1 MEGTEGIPNEWY
13 FITAP
18 QQVSWSKD
26 SSTTTIDA
34 YGTNNPYLQYG
45 TTQLRKLTLGDSMIE
60 GFSDAKQ
67 VEGNIREL
75 ENCMRIVID
84 TDSGFASPFCWEV
97 FAAGKSYGYYIITG
111 VNITEEM
118 RDNSGY
124 AVRAKADIS
133 LQEVSAYQVST
144 GEDITGTAIT
154 GGLSEKYEKMIDE
167 KRAESQKDSQDKKVD
182 KEKPKGDYKVGDY
195 EYDAA
200 TGRPVSG
207 PGISEGP
214 KGSGANTTDAFDKAP
229 TIK

>member
-1 MEGTEGIPNEWY
+1 MEGTEGIPSEWY

-18 QQVSWSKD
+18 QRVSWSKD
-26 SSTTTIDA
+26 SNTTTIDA

-111 VNITEEM
+111 VNVTEAM

-124 AVRAKADIS
+124 AVRAKADIN

-167 KRAESQKDSQDKKVD
+167 KRDEQQKKSQDDAVKKQNESN
-182 KEKPKGDYKVGDY
+182 KNQ
-195 EYDAA
+195 
-200 TGRPVSG
+200 TGNDSSSTSSSG
-207 PGISEGP
+207 QGP
-214 KGSGANTTDAFDKAP
+214 TELPTFIESTTGTKY
-229 TIK
+229 